1 MPPLNVNVR
10 GNTHPFLNFAYK
22 LTPNSRATLLLRFRR
37 NWKVYTCAV
46 QLTHATPA
54 NGVTAHPTCI
64 DLRSQIITD
73 GEWHDISFN
82 WRSLL
87 TSEKHGDI
95 NSLFPNM
102 QTSVL
107 LMNVAI
113 GAQVY
118 LSSCPSNQDR
128 ADTHAEGSGVLAGEM
143 WIDAVSLTKT
153 QYIYNRQKRTQAQ
166 MAGMVEGKSAVT
178 HISVETE
185 TSSDKKKDQLVIKLY
200 RTDKCV
206 TSEDPSV
213 PLVDFNPVLTVP
225 YRKKRMLPKP
235 SMVFSPRHTTSSR
248 GDGGTIA
255 FVYDGSSHT
264 ISNGKNIAS
273 AISNAL
279 VTVMWKVSSKSIVV
293 QKTFD

>member
-1 MPPLNVNVR
+1 ML
-10 GNTHPFLNFAYK
+10 
-22 LTPNSRATLLLRFRR
+22 
-37 NWKVYTCAV
+37 
-46 QLTHATPA
+46 LTHATPA

-73 GEWHDISFN
+73 GNWHDISFN

-102 QTSVL
+102 QTSVI

-153 QYIYNRQKRTQAQ
+153 QYIYNRQKRTRVQ

-178 HISVETE
+178 HISVETQ
-185 TSSDKKKDQLVIKLY
+185 TSSDK
-200 RTDKCV
+200 
-206 TSEDPSV
+206 
-213 PLVDFNPVLTVP
+213 
-225 YRKKRMLPKP
+225 RKI
-235 SMVFSPRHTTSSR
+235 SS
-248 GDGGTIA
+248 
-255 FVYDGSSHT
+255 
-264 ISNGKNIAS
+264 
-273 AISNAL
+273 
-279 VTVMWKVSSKSIVV
+279 
-293 QKTFD
+293 

>member
-1 MPPLNVNVR
+1 MLRTSGIAADTITVTAMQGESPIFDLNLANGTVAIPIRGMRFPRYTYRNAVRESLKWATCDPLPSGSKKIEVLQYHALHPFDVEGRWVLGKDSNTFTTNSIPQSTKVGGISGASIDYSTSYCGSLSQHINLNAIPDGRVIMPPLNVNVR

-128 ADTHAEGSGVLAGEM
+128 ADTHGSSGVLAGEILLM
-143 WIDAVSLTKT
+143 LFIDK
-153 QYIYNRQKRTQAQ
+153 N
-166 MAGMVEGKSAVT
+166 
-178 HISVETE
+178 SVH
-185 TSSDKKKDQLVIKLY
+185 L
-200 RTDKCV
+200 
-206 TSEDPSV
+206 
-213 PLVDFNPVLTVP
+213 
-225 YRKKRMLPKP
+225 
-235 SMVFSPRHTTSSR
+235 
-248 GDGGTIA
+248 
-255 FVYDGSSHT
+255 
-264 ISNGKNIAS
+264 
-273 AISNAL
+273 
-279 VTVMWKVSSKSIVV
+279 
-293 QKTFD
+293 